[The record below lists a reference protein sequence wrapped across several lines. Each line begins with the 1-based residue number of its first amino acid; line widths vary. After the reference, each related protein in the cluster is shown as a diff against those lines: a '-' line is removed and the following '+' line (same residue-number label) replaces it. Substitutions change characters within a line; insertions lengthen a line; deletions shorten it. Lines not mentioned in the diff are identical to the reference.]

1 MEKNTSPRRPKIL
14 ILATLSGGYAG
25 ADAVGQMHVDYLS
38 NTYIFP
44 VRTPAM
50 FPKEFYL
57 NAFEQGIDSI
67 IVMYSGTDCPYKG
80 APERSAQII
89 NHTYQAMKERGID
102 VRRLR
107 LVAICTVC
115 TKPFVKEIRLMN
127 ELLEGIGYVKDEIAA
142 YVGAPGKELSIGQNS

>member
-1 MEKNTSPRRPKIL
+1 MEKSTASRRPKIL

-25 ADAVGQMHVDYLS
+25 ADAVGQMHTDYPS
-38 NTYIFP
+38 NTYILP

-57 NAFEQGIDSI
+57 NAFEGGIDGI
-67 IVMYSGTDCPYKG
+67 IIMYSGTDCPYKG
-80 APERSAQII
+80 APERTAQII

-102 VRRLR
+102 DRRLR
-107 LVAICTVC
+107 LAAICTVC
-115 TKPFVKEIRLMN
+115 TKPFIRETKLMN

-142 YVGAPGKELSIGQNS
+142 RV

>member
-1 MEKNTSPRRPKIL
+1 MENSTTPRRPKIL

-25 ADAVGQMHVDYLS
+25 ADAVGQMHIDYPS
-38 NTYIFP
+38 NTYILP

-50 FPKEFYL
+50 FPKDFYL
-57 NAFEQGIDSI
+57 NAFERGIDGI

-80 APERSAQII
+80 APERTGQII

-102 VRRLR
+102 SRRLR

-115 TKPFVKEIRLMN
+115 TKPFVKEAELMDQ
-127 ELLEGIGYVKDEIAA
+127 LLEGIGYVKDEIAA
-142 YVGAPGKELSIGQNS
+142 HVGAPGKELSIGQNS

>member
-1 MEKNTSPRRPKIL
+1 MVTTEKVKQPKIL
-14 ILATLSGGYAG
+14 ILATMSGGYAG
-25 ADAVGQMHVDYLS
+25 ADAVGQMHLDYPS

-57 NAFEQGIDSI
+57 KAFERGIDGI

-80 APERSAQII
+80 APERTAQII
-89 NHTYQAMKERGID
+89 NHTYQAMNERGID
-102 VRRLR
+102 ERRLR

-115 TKPFVKEIRLMN
+115 TKPFTRETKQMN
-127 ELLEGIGYVKDEIAA
+127 ELLEGIGYVKDEIMARMNL
-142 YVGAPGKELSIGQNS
+142 PRKETPIGQNP